1 MKTIHQ
7 TDILKDKIALLRLN
21 REYEKLAIQQ
31 QYQLIQNSLTIS
43 AIVEQGVTE
52 FYKNVTHKNK
62 LLPTVLSLVGGY
74 LSKKIVMG
82 DSKSITKTLLGY
94 GIQFVTTKLI
104 SKMTNQ

>member
-7 TDILKDKIALLRLN
+7 TDILKYKIALLQLN
-21 REYEKLAIQQ
+21 REDEKIAIQQ
-31 QYQLIQNSLTIS
+31 QYLLIQQSLTLN

-74 LSKKIVMG
+74 LSKKIVVG
-82 DSKSITKTLLGY
+82 HSKNLAKNILGY
-94 GIQFVTTKLI
+94 GVEFVTAQLI
-104 SKMTNQ
+104 SKMTNR